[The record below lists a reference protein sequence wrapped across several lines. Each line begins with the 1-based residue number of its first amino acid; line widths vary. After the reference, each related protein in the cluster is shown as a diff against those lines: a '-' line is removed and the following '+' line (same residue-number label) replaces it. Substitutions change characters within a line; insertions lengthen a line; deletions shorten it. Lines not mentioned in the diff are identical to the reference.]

1 MYQQVKLDE
10 LCVHK
15 IETISSD
22 ENGLI
27 DYFDIASVDNT
38 KKKIISHQSL
48 KIEEAP
54 SRAKQIVQLNDILVS
69 TVRPNLNAVTIIDNE
84 TKNKMVASTG
94 FCVLRASEKIEPRY
108 LFYFVQSP
116 TFINSMTA
124 QATGASYPAVSN
136 SIVKS
141 SHIPLPDLP
150 TQRRIADTLDKVS
163 EGITLCRKMRDELDL
178 MVKAKFVEMF
188 GALGEDKFNWGMTT
202 LGVCCE
208 LNPKRPRDIPDDMDV
223 SFVAMPSVTE
233 KGQIDTSVIK
243 PYSEVRKGFT
253 YFAENDVLFAKI
265 TPCMENGKGCVAKGL
280 TNAIGAGSTEFH
292 VLRPIRGKSNPYW
305 LYYLTVIPGFRE
317 NARKVMTGTGGQLR
331 VPITYL
337 DNLPVLLPPIE
348 LQEQFATFVSK
359 IDKSRLTI
367 QQVLSKMEMVKL
379 ALMQEYFGYKCF
391 KEAIG
396 NVGCYAGNSSYKN

>member
-94 FCVLRASEKIEPRY
+94 FCVLRASEKLEPRY

-163 EGITLCRKMRDELDL
+163 EGIEVCRRMLGELDL

-188 GALGEDKFNWGMTT
+188 GEPIANTHSLPLIPLSEIGNWSSGGTPSRST
-202 LGVCCE
+202 PAYFEGNIDWYSAGE
-208 LNPKRPRDIPDDMDV
+208 LNTLYLEGSIEKITQDALENSAAKLFSAGSMLVGMYDTAALKMGILKRSSASNQACACIEPNDNIDIVWLYHVLQIMKPHFLEQRRGIRQKNLNLGMIKSFQV
-223 SFVAMPSVTE
+223 PYAQKSEQKLFASFVT
-233 KGQIDTSVIK
+233 
-243 PYSEVRKGFT
+243 
-253 YFAENDVLFAKI
+253 
-265 TPCMENGKGCVAKGL
+265 
-280 TNAIGAGSTEFH
+280 
-292 VLRPIRGKSNPYW
+292 
-305 LYYLTVIPGFRE
+305 
-317 NARKVMTGTGGQLR
+317 
-331 VPITYL
+331 
-337 DNLPVLLPPIE
+337 
-348 LQEQFATFVSK
+348 K
-359 IDKSRLTI
+359 IDKSKLTI
-367 QQVLSKMEMVKL
+367 QGIRDKMETEKL
-379 ALMQEYFGYKCF
+379 ALMQGYFG
-391 KEAIG
+391 
-396 NVGCYAGNSSYKN
+396 

>member
-10 LCVHK
+10 VCVRK

-48 KIEEAP
+48 KVKEAP

-69 TVRPNLNAVTIIDNE
+69 TVRPNLNAIAMIDNK

-163 EGITLCRKMRDELDL
+163 EGIGLCGRMMDELDL
-178 MVKAKFVEMF
+178 MVKAKFGEMF
-188 GALGEDKFNWGMTT
+188 GDAHNNSAFPYKNIGDLTTVTSGGTPDRENNLYWDDGNIRWVKTTELQNCTICDTEEKITKLGLENSSAKLVPAGSVLIAMYGQGKTRGMTAYLENESAT
-202 LGVCCE
+202 NQACACIL
-208 LNPKRPRDIPDDMDV
+208 
-223 SFVAMPSVTE
+223 PS
-233 KGQIDTSVIK
+233 S
-243 PYSEVRKGFT
+243 
-253 YFAENDVLFAKI
+253 KI
-265 TPCMENGKGCVAKGL
+265 NQKYLWKYLMLSYDKLRSMAKGGNQPNL
-280 TNAIGAGSTEFH
+280 NIGIIKNF
-292 VLRPIRGKSNPYW
+292 
-305 LYYLTVIPGFRE
+305 
-317 NARKVMTGTGGQLR
+317 
-331 VPITYL
+331 
-337 DNLPVLLPPIE
+337 PVLYPPIE
-348 LQEQFATFVSK
+348 LQNQYVEFVIY
-359 IDKSRLTI
+359 IDKSILTI
-367 QQVLSKMEMVKL
+367 KGILAKMEEMKL
-379 ALMQEYFGYKCF
+379 ALMQKCF
-391 KEAIG
+391 KEG
-396 NVGCYAGNSSYKN
+396 KHGE

>member
-1 MYQQVKLDE
+1 MKLIDITGKAISGEWGNDCEDGNGIPVLRTTNFTDTGVINFANVVLRDIPTKDLSKKFLRPGDIIIEKSGGSDTKPVGRVVYFDSEENKYLINNFTGLLRVVDQTKWYPRYVFYALFANYSFGGTRQYENKTTGLHNLKLDQY
-10 LCVHK
+10 LN
-15 IETISSD
+15 S
-22 ENGLI
+22 
-27 DYFDIASVDNT
+27 FDIPDVDF
-38 KKKIISHQSL
+38 
-48 KIEEAP
+48 
-54 SRAKQIVQLNDILVS
+54 QL
-69 TVRPNLNAVTIIDNE
+69 
-84 TKNKMVASTG
+84 
-94 FCVLRASEKIEPRY
+94 
-108 LFYFVQSP
+108 Q
-116 TFINSMTA
+116 
-124 QATGASYPAVSN
+124 
-136 SIVKS
+136 
-141 SHIPLPDLP
+141 HH
-150 TQRRIADTLDKVS
+150 IADTLDKVS
-163 EGITLCRKMRDELDL
+163 EGIEVCRKMLGELDL
-178 MVKAKFVEMF
+178 MVKAKFGEMF

-243 PYSEVRKGFT
+243 PYLEVRKGFT

-292 VLRPIRGKSNPYW
+292 VLRPIHGKSNPYW

-331 VPITYL
+331 VPIAYL
-337 DNLPVLLPPIE
+337 DNLPVSLPPIE

-379 ALMQEYFGYKCF
+379 ALMQEYFG
-391 KEAIG
+391 
-396 NVGCYAGNSSYKN
+396 

>member
-10 LCVHK
+10 VCVRK

-48 KIEEAP
+48 KVKEAP

-69 TVRPNLNAVTIIDNE
+69 TVRPNLNAIAMIDNK

-163 EGITLCRKMRDELDL
+163 EGIEVCRKMVDELDL
-178 MVKAKFVEMF
+178 MVKAKFGEMF
-188 GALGEDKFNWGMTT
+188 GDPIINPMHYPVHQLAEYIRFLTSGSRGWAKYYSDEGEWFITIKNVKNCNISVDDVQCITPPQNAEANRTRLKEGDLLISITADLGRTGVVTKEIAEHGAYNNQHLTCIRLDQSALVPLYVAYFMESSAGKAQFEAKNMSAVKAG
-202 LGVCCE
+202 
-208 LNPKRPRDIPDDMDV
+208 LNFDAIRSLKLIVPPLEQQNQ
-223 SFVAMPSVTE
+223 F
-233 KGQIDTSVIK
+233 
-243 PYSEVRKGFT
+243 
-253 YFAENDVLFAKI
+253 VLFVTQIK
-265 TPCMENGKGCVAKGL
+265 KSQL
-280 TNAIGAGSTEFH
+280 T
-292 VLRPIRGKSNPYW
+292 IRG
-305 LYYLTVIPGFRE
+305 I
-317 NARKVMTGTGGQLR
+317 
-331 VPITYL
+331 L
-337 DNLPVLLPPIE
+337 D
-348 LQEQFATFVSK
+348 
-359 IDKSRLTI
+359 
-367 QQVLSKMEMVKL
+367 KMEMEKL
-379 ALMQEYFGYKCF
+379 ALMQEYFG
-391 KEAIG
+391 
-396 NVGCYAGNSSYKN
+396 

>member
-10 LCVHK
+10 VCVRK

-48 KIEEAP
+48 KVKEAP

-69 TVRPNLNAVTIIDNE
+69 TVRPNLNAIAMIDNK

-163 EGITLCRKMRDELDL
+163 EGIELCRRMLGELDL

-188 GALGEDKFNWGMTT
+188 GEPIANTHSLPLIPLSEIGNWSSGGTPSRST
-202 LGVCCE
+202 PAYFEGNIDWYSAGE
-208 LNPKRPRDIPDDMDV
+208 LNTLYLEGSIEKITQDALENSAAKLFSAGSMLVGMYDTAALKMGILKRSSASNQACACIEPNDNIDIVWLYHVLQIMKPHFLEQRRGIRQKNLNLGMIKSFQVPYAPKSEQKLFA
-223 SFVAMPSVTE
+223 SFVT
-233 KGQIDTSVIK
+233 
-243 PYSEVRKGFT
+243 
-253 YFAENDVLFAKI
+253 
-265 TPCMENGKGCVAKGL
+265 
-280 TNAIGAGSTEFH
+280 
-292 VLRPIRGKSNPYW
+292 
-305 LYYLTVIPGFRE
+305 
-317 NARKVMTGTGGQLR
+317 
-331 VPITYL
+331 
-337 DNLPVLLPPIE
+337 
-348 LQEQFATFVSK
+348 K
-359 IDKSRLTI
+359 IDKSKLTI
-367 QQVLSKMEMVKL
+367 QGIRDKMETEKL
-379 ALMQEYFGYKCF
+379 ALMQGYFG
-391 KEAIG
+391 
-396 NVGCYAGNSSYKN
+396 

>member
-10 LCVHK
+10 VCVRK

-48 KIEEAP
+48 KVKEAP

-69 TVRPNLNAVTIIDNE
+69 TVRPNLNAIAMIDNK

-150 TQRRIADTLDKVS
+150 TQQRIADALDKVS
-163 EGITLCRKMRDELDL
+163 EGIEVCRRMLGELDL

-188 GALGEDKFNWGMTT
+188 GEPIANTHSLPLIPLSEIGNWSSGGTPSRST
-202 LGVCCE
+202 PAYFEGNIDWYSAGE
-208 LNPKRPRDIPDDMDV
+208 LNTLYLEGSIEKITQDALENSAAKLFSAGSMLVGMYDTAALKMGILKRSSASNQACACIEPNDNIDIVWLYHVLQIMKPHFLEQRRGIRQKNLNLGMIKSFQVPYAPKSEQKLFA
-223 SFVAMPSVTE
+223 SFVT
-233 KGQIDTSVIK
+233 
-243 PYSEVRKGFT
+243 
-253 YFAENDVLFAKI
+253 
-265 TPCMENGKGCVAKGL
+265 
-280 TNAIGAGSTEFH
+280 
-292 VLRPIRGKSNPYW
+292 
-305 LYYLTVIPGFRE
+305 
-317 NARKVMTGTGGQLR
+317 
-331 VPITYL
+331 
-337 DNLPVLLPPIE
+337 
-348 LQEQFATFVSK
+348 K
-359 IDKSRLTI
+359 IDKSKLTI
-367 QQVLSKMEMVKL
+367 QEIRDKMETEKL
-379 ALMQEYFGYKCF
+379 ALMQEYFG
-391 KEAIG
+391 
-396 NVGCYAGNSSYKN
+396 

>member
-10 LCVHK
+10 VCVRK

-48 KIEEAP
+48 KVKEAP

-69 TVRPNLNAVTIIDNE
+69 TVRPNLNAIAMIDNK

-163 EGITLCRKMRDELDL
+163 EGIEVCRKMLGELDL

-188 GALGEDKFNWGMTT
+188 GN
-202 LGVCCE
+202 
-208 LNPKRPRDIPDDMDV
+208 IP
-223 SFVAMPSVTE
+223 E
-233 KGQIDTSVIK
+233 
-243 PYSEVRKGFT
+243 
-253 YFAENDVLFAKI
+253 
-265 TPCMENGKGCVAKGL
+265 
-280 TNAIGAGSTEFH
+280 TEFATMGSVCSLITDGTH
-292 VLRPIRGKSNPYW
+292 QPPKFVDSGIPFLFVSNITTNMLTYNAEKFISAETYAELMKRTPVEIGDILLSTVGSYGHPAIVKSNKQFSFQRHIAFLKPRHNIIDSTF
-305 LYYLTVIPGFRE
+305 LHSAILTAGVQRQIE
-317 NARKVMTGTGGQLR
+317 AKVKGIAQKTLNLSEIRTLR
-331 VPITYL
+331 FP
-337 DNLPVLLPPIE
+337 LPP
-348 LQEQFATFVSK
+348 LQEQERYAALVKNINKSK
-359 IDKSRLTI
+359 LTI
-367 QQVLSKMEMVKL
+367 QEIRDKMETEKL
-379 ALMQEYFGYKCF
+379 ALMQEYFK
-391 KEAIG
+391 
-396 NVGCYAGNSSYKN
+396 

>member
-69 TVRPNLNAVTIIDNE
+69 TVRPNLNSVTIIDNE

-94 FCVLRASEKIEPRY
+94 FCVLRASEKLEPRY

-163 EGITLCRKMRDELDL
+163 EGIEVCRRMLGELDL

-188 GALGEDKFNWGMTT
+188 GEPIANTHSLPLIPLSEIGNWSSGGTPSRST
-202 LGVCCE
+202 PAYFEGNIDWYSAGE
-208 LNPKRPRDIPDDMDV
+208 LNTLYLEGSIEKITQDALENSAAKLFSAGSMLVGMYDTAALKMGILKRSSASNQACACIEPNDNIDIVWLYHVLQIMKPHFLEQRRGIRQKNLNLGMIKSFQVPYAPKSEQKLFA
-223 SFVAMPSVTE
+223 SFVT
-233 KGQIDTSVIK
+233 
-243 PYSEVRKGFT
+243 
-253 YFAENDVLFAKI
+253 
-265 TPCMENGKGCVAKGL
+265 
-280 TNAIGAGSTEFH
+280 
-292 VLRPIRGKSNPYW
+292 
-305 LYYLTVIPGFRE
+305 
-317 NARKVMTGTGGQLR
+317 
-331 VPITYL
+331 
-337 DNLPVLLPPIE
+337 
-348 LQEQFATFVSK
+348 K
-359 IDKSRLTI
+359 IDKSKLTI
-367 QQVLSKMEMVKL
+367 QGIRDKMETEKL
-379 ALMQEYFGYKCF
+379 ALMQGYFG
-391 KEAIG
+391 
-396 NVGCYAGNSSYKN
+396 

>member
-10 LCVHK
+10 VCVRK

-48 KIEEAP
+48 KVKEAS

-69 TVRPNLNAVTIIDNE
+69 TVRPNLNAIAMIDNK

-163 EGITLCRKMRDELDL
+163 EGIEVCRRMMGELDL
-178 MVKAKFVEMF
+178 MVKAKFGEMF

-243 PYSEVRKGFT
+243 PYLEVRKGFT

-292 VLRPIRGKSNPYW
+292 VLRPIHGKSNPYW

-331 VPITYL
+331 VPIAYL
-337 DNLPVLLPPIE
+337 DNLPVSLPPIE

-367 QQVLSKMEMVKL
+367 QQVLSKIELEQKV
-379 ALMQEYFGYKCF
+379 LMQKYFG
-391 KEAIG
+391 
-396 NVGCYAGNSSYKN
+396 